1 MAEDANGQEKEFEP
15 SPQKIEKFRKE
26 GKIAQSKDVGSAAQ
40 LYMALVAFGF
50 YGQDLITSLMVSTRW
65 TIEHVLQDGM
75 HTISVRGLIYRLIM
89 FVGPP
94 TACIC
99 LLLGLAA
106 ITAGF
111 AQTKFNWTFDAL
123 MPKWEKL
130 NPLSRL
136 TQIFGP
142 KKLAM
147 NVLLSTAKIVLGALV
162 IGLIFTSG
170 LPTMAGLALSPIQA
184 AELFVYKNLYVMLIA
199 TTGVLTLMAVPDY
212 IWQRKQ
218 LVDQLKMTMEEFKR
232 EQEEQEGKPFIKAR
246 RRAMHRDLS
255 INRIIDSVPEA
266 DVIVTNPTHLS
277 IAIRYRPGED
287 RAPTVVAKGG
297 DAMAMQ
303 IRSIARRHGIPII
316 ENRPLAR
323 TIWTKVKVGRPI
335 PSHLFHA
342 VAEILAK
349 VYRVRKRQVS

>member
-1 MAEDANGQEKEFEP
+1 MAEDANGQEKEFDP
-15 SPQKIEKFRKE
+15 TPQRIEKFRKE

-40 LYMALVAFGF
+40 LYMALLAFGF
-50 YGQDLITSLMVSTRW
+50 LGEDLINALMVSTRW

-75 HTISVRGLIYRLIM
+75 DTLSVRALSYRLLV

-94 TACIC
+94 TAIIC

-111 AQTKFNWTFDAL
+111 AQTKFNWTLDAL
-123 MPKWEKL
+123 TPKWEKL

-147 NVLLSTAKIVLGALV
+147 NVLLSTAKITLGALV
-162 IGLIFTSG
+162 IGLIFVNG

-184 AELFVYKNLYVMLIA
+184 AELFVYKNLYIMLIA

-212 IWQRKQ
+212 IWQHKQ
-218 LVDQLKMTMEEFKR
+218 LMDQLKMTMEEFKR
-232 EQEEQEGKPFIKAR
+232 DQEEQEGKPLIKGR
-246 RRAMHRDLS
+246 RRAMHRDLTF
-255 INRIIDSVPEA
+255 NRIIDSVPDA

-277 IAIRYRPGED
+277 IALRYRPGED
-287 RAPTVVAKGG
+287 RAPMVIAKGA

-303 IRSIARRHGIPII
+303 IRSIARRHGVPII

-335 PSHLFHA
+335 PSHLFQS

-349 VYRVRKRQVS
+349 VLI

>member
-1 MAEDANGQEKEFEP
+1 MAEDANGQEKEFDP
-15 SPQKIEKFRKE
+15 TPARIAKFRKE

-40 LYMALVAFGF
+40 LYMALLAFGF
-50 YGQDLITSLMVSTRW
+50 LGQDLMDALMVSIRW

-75 HTISVRGLIYRLIM
+75 ETITVRGLIYRMAM

-94 TACIC
+94 TLIIC
-99 LLLGLAA
+99 LLLALAA
-106 ITAGF
+106 ISAGF
-111 AQTKFNWTFDAL
+111 AQTKFNISFEAL
-123 MPKWEKL
+123 TPKFEKL
-130 NPLSRL
+130 NPLNRIK
-136 TQIFGP
+136 QIFGP

-147 NVLLSTAKIVLGALV
+147 NILLSTLKISLGAIV
-162 IGLIFTSG
+162 IGLIFAHN
-170 LPTMAGLALSPIQA
+170 LPIMAGLALAPIQV
-184 AELFVYKNLYVMLIA
+184 AEVFVYKNLYIMLIA

-212 IWQRKQ
+212 LWQRNQ
-218 LVDQLKMTMEEFKR
+218 LMEQLKMTMEEFKR
-232 EQEEQEGKPFIKAR
+232 DQEEQEGKPFIKAR

-255 INRIIDSVPEA
+255 VNRIIDSVPDA

-277 IAIRYRPGED
+277 IAIRYTPGED
-287 RAPTVVAKGG
+287 RAPMVVAKGA

-303 IRSIARRHGIPII
+303 IRSIARRHGVPII

-335 PSHLFHA
+335 PSQLFQA

-349 VYRVRKRQVS
+349 VYRIKKQRAS

>member
-1 MAEDANGQEKEFEP
+1 MAEDANGQEKEFDP
-15 SPQKIEKFRKE
+15 TPQRIEKFRKE

-40 LYMALVAFGF
+40 LYMALLAFGF
-50 YGQDLITSLMVSTRW
+50 LGEDLINALFVSTRW

-75 HTISVRGLIYRLIM
+75 DTISIRGLTYRLLM

-94 TACIC
+94 TASIC

-111 AQTKFNWTFDAL
+111 AQTKFNWTLDAL
-123 MPKWEKL
+123 TPKWEKL

-136 TQIFGP
+136 TQLFGP
-142 KKLAM
+142 KKLGM
-147 NVLLSTAKIVLGALV
+147 NVLLSTAKITLGALV
-162 IGLIFTSG
+162 IGLIFMAG

-184 AELFVYKNLYVMLIA
+184 AELFVYKNLYLMLIA

-218 LVDQLKMTMEEFKR
+218 LMDQLKMTMEEFKR
-232 EQEEQEGKPFIKAR
+232 DQEEQEGKPMIKGR
-246 RRAMHRDLS
+246 RRAMHRDLTF
-255 INRIIDSVPEA
+255 NRIIDSVPGA
-266 DVIVTNPTHLS
+266 DVVVTNPTHLS
-277 IAIRYRPGED
+277 IALRYRPGED
-287 RAPTVVAKGG
+287 KAPMVVAKGG

-303 IRSIARRHGIPII
+303 IRAIARRNGIPII

-335 PSHLFHA
+335 PSHLFQA
-342 VAEILAK
+342 VAEVLAK
-349 VYRVRKRQVS
+349 VYRIRKQRAS